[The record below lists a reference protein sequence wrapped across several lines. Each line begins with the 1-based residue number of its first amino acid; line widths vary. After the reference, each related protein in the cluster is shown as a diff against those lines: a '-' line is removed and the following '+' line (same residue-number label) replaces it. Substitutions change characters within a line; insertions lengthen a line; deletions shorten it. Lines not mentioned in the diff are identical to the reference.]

1 LDSAEGRSIPEGE
14 LIERIA
20 KAAHDYD
27 RAYMGCCRCTLAALQ
42 EHLRLGDG
50 DALRA
55 SAALS
60 GGIARMGET
69 CGALIGAIMAVGL
82 AAGSDRLEDR
92 KSYEEAMAL
101 GREVYERFKAE
112 HGTTLCY
119 GIQER
124 LFGRHFDLKRPEEA
138 EAWRRAGG
146 REKCPLVC
154 ASAAR
159 IAAEVILRFRASRG
173 AAQGAAQ
180 TRSS

>member
-1 LDSAEGRSIPEGE
+1 MTRATAPDEG
-14 LIERIA
+14 LIEKAA

-27 RAYMGCCRCTLAALQ
+27 KAYMGCCRCTLAALQ
-42 EHLRLGDG
+42 ETLGLGDG
-50 DALRA
+50 EALRA
-55 SAALS
+55 SFPLS

-69 CGALIGAIMAVGL
+69 CGALVGALMAVGL
-82 AAGSDRLEDR
+82 AAGSDRLDDR
-92 KSYEEAMAL
+92 KSYDECMAL

-112 HGTTLCY
+112 HGSSLCY

-159 IAAEVILRFRASRG
+159 IAADVILRFRASKG
-173 AAQGAAQ
+173 MAQGAPSQ